1 MPATE
6 MVVMVAV
13 FAALLLGFFYLTQL
27 IASAITHRTIRKI
40 AERDPAAVEPLLSQ
54 LATAGPA
61 RTDDRSG
68 LLLVAVGLAMITAVL
83 IIGNQEWIRYGIAGA
98 ALPLIIGAA
107 LFARHR
113 MIERSGLDDRA
124 AGQ

>member
-6 MVVMVAV
+6 MVVMVGA

-27 IASAITHRTIRKI
+27 IASAITHRTIRKV
-40 AERDPAAVEPLLSQ
+40 AERDPTAVEPLLSQ

-61 RTDDRSG
+61 RTDDRTG
-68 LLLVAVGLAMITAVL
+68 LLLIAVGLAMVVAVL
-83 IIGNQEWIRYGIAGA
+83 IIGNSEWIRYGVAGA
-98 ALPLIIGAA
+98 AFPLIIGAV

-113 MIERSGLDDRA
+113 LVERSRLDDRA

>member
-6 MVVMVAV
+6 MVVIVAA
-13 FAALLLGFFYLTQL
+13 FAALLLGFFYVTQL
-27 IASAITHRTIRKI
+27 IANGITHRTIRKI
-40 AERDPAAVEPLLSQ
+40 ADRDPAAVEPLLSQ

-61 RTDDRSG
+61 RTDDRTG
-68 LLLVAVGLAMITAVL
+68 LLLIAVGLALITAVV

-98 ALPLIIGAA
+98 AFPLIIGAV

-113 MIERSGLDDRA
+113 MVERSRMDDRA

>member
-6 MVVMVAV
+6 MVTMVGA
-13 FAALLLGFFYLTQL
+13 FAALLLGFFYFTQL

-40 AERDPAAVEPLLSQ
+40 ADRDPAAVEPLLSQ

-61 RTDDRSG
+61 RTDDRTG

-83 IIGNQEWIRYGIAGA
+83 IIGNNEWIRYGIAGA
-98 ALPLIIGAA
+98 AFPLIIGAV

-113 MIERSGLDDRA
+113 LVERSRLDDRA